1 MQMWQSHTEFQSNH
15 VANSKRNVSDVCD
28 VRLVVLIV
36 YQVGKSH
43 VVMSTVTR
51 SLARLSFRCPFKTSV
66 SL

>member
-1 MQMWQSHTEFQSNH
+1 MLSTH
-15 VANSKRNVSDVCD
+15 VVDSKRNVFDVCD
-28 VRLVVLIV
+28 VHLVVPIV

-43 VVMSTVTR
+43 VVMSTVAR